1 MSRIPK
7 KVTVGGIEYT
17 VILQPITKIENR
29 GTAHPDAMG
38 ITDPDARVIYLEKDR
53 TDIDWVFLHEIIHAC
68 VDCLDITFKGA
79 AEEKFVRPFSRLLY
93 DALISAG
100 LMHKA
105 QKRYGSNRP
114 PAKKSVGKLRRS
126 APSPDYSCNRVTG
139 NRKGPSHCV

>member
-1 MSRIPK
+1 MKIPK
-7 KVTVGGIEYT
+7 TVKVGGIEYT
-17 VILQPITKIENR
+17 IVLSPITKIKNR
-29 GTAHPDAMG
+29 GIDIPDAMG
-38 ITDPDARVIYLEKDR
+38 VTDPDARVIYLEKDR
-53 TDIDWVFLHEIIHAC
+53 TDIEWVFLHEIIHAC
-68 VDCLDITFKGA
+68 VDCLDTVFKGA
-79 AEEKFVRPFSRLLY
+79 TEEKFVRPFSRLLY

-105 QKRYGSNRP
+105 HRRYGSNRP